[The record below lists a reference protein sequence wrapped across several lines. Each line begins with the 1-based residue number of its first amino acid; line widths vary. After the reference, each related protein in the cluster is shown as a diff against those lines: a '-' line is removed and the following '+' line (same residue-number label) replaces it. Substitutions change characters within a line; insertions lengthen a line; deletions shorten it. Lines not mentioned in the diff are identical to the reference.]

1 VNVRSHAARVG
12 VVVVGVVLLV
22 AVAAWLLFLWPPL
35 PMSRFVGWQLGDG
48 FLGTPR
54 FDPTTAQTTTVV
66 PISVD
71 WLECAP
77 QNDSWL
83 ASPDVSYTSSSVT
96 ITMHTTDAFAAT
108 TTCGGGDGGKGIV
121 GIMLDVGIPVE
132 VHLREPLGGRTLFD
146 GGTSPPTVRPL
157 R

>member
-12 VVVVGVVLLV
+12 VVFVGVVMLV
-22 AVAAWLLFLWPPL
+22 AVAAWLLFPSPSLPL
-35 PMSRFVGWQLGDG
+35 SRFIRWQLGDG
-48 FLGTPR
+48 FLGTPK
-54 FDPTTAQTTTVV
+54 FDPTMARTATVI

-83 ASPDVSYTSSSVT
+83 ASPDITYTPSSVT

-108 TTCGGGDGGKGIV
+108 TTCGGGNGGKGNV

-146 GGTSPPTVRPL
+146 GGASPPTVRPYP
-157 R
+157 